1 MTGHLETIYVGKPA
15 TGTSK
20 LETDIERRQHLCLAD
35 KISLIAKTLSNWQ
48 EKQCIGTFYDERNN
62 SMGAY
67 GALGYMSGMP
77 KEYLRQSDVTGVLR
91 NYGMDL
97 ADSGLM
103 VNLPDEAMDG
113 NYPQRQVSLFASLY
127 EMNDRG
133 LSFNEIATHL
143 DTWANNL
150 QS

>member
-20 LETDIERRQHLCLAD
+20 LETVIERRQYLCLAD
-35 KISLIAKTLSNWQ
+35 KMRLMARTLRNCK
-48 EKQCIGTFYDERNN
+48 EKQCIGTFYDDRNN
-62 SMGAY
+62 SMCAY

-77 KEYLRQSDVTGVLR
+77 KEDLVRGDFTGVLR
-91 NYGMDL
+91 NYGLDL
-97 ADSGLM
+97 EDGGLL
-103 VNLPDEAMDG
+103 VNLPDEAIDE
-113 NYPQRQVSLFASLY
+113 NYPERQISLFASLY
-127 EMNDRG
+127 TMNDRG

-143 DTWANNL
+143 DTWADNL